1 MGENG
6 GVTESNRPP
15 AGGDSLID
23 DLLWRGLIQD
33 STGLD
38 ELRALL
44 GPEPATFY
52 VGFDPTAPSLHVGH
66 LMQVTTARRLQLA
79 GHRPLLLVG
88 GATGQ
93 IGDPKESAER
103 SLNPPEVV
111 AGWVGRIRDQ
121 LAPFVSYEGDSAARL
136 VNNLEWAGEMSVV
149 EFLRD
154 VGKHF
159 PVNKML
165 AREVVRARL
174 ESGISFTEFSYQL
187 LQANDFFELHR
198 RYGCRLQFG
207 GSDQWGNI
215 TAGVDYVRRRGAGPV
230 QAFTT
235 PLVTKADGAKI
246 GKTEGGAVWLDPA
259 MTSPYAFYQFWV
271 NADDR
276 DVTRYLRYFSFRPRA
291 EIEELEKATAEQP
304 AARLAQRALA
314 EELTT
319 LVHGAE
325 ETRQAIAA
333 SQALFG
339 RGSLEE
345 LSSSTLRAALAEA
358 GLLQVTGELPGV
370 AGLLKESGLVASMK
384 EARRTITEGGA
395 YVNNERVSDVDAL
408 VDPAQLLHGRF
419 LVLRR
424 GKRSFAGVELA
435 K

>member
-1 MGENG
+1 M
-6 GVTESNRPP
+6 TDSSLPP
-15 AGGDSLID
+15 PGRDSLTD
-23 DLLWRGLIQD
+23 DLHWRGLIQD

-44 GPEPATFY
+44 DGGSTAYY

-66 LMQVTTARRLQLA
+66 LMQVATARRLQLA

-111 AGWVGRIRDQ
+111 AGWVARIRDQ
-121 LAPFVSYEGDSAARL
+121 LAPFVSYEGENAAHL
-136 VNNLEWAGEMSVV
+136 VNNLDWTGEMSVV

-165 AREVVRARL
+165 AREVVKARL

-198 RYGCRLQFG
+198 RHGCRLQFG

-235 PLVTKADGAKI
+235 PLVTKSDGTKF
-246 GKTEGGAVWLDPA
+246 GKTEGGAIWLDPE

-271 NADDR
+271 NVDDR
-276 DVTRYLRYFSFRPRA
+276 DVSRYLRYFSFRSR
-291 EIEELEKATAEQP
+291 EELEALEKETAERP
-304 AARLAQRALA
+304 AARAAQRALA

-319 LVHGAE
+319 LVHGEREMA
-325 ETRQAIAA
+325 QVVAA

-339 RGSLEE
+339 RGSLDG
-345 LSSSTLRAALAEA
+345 LAPATLRAALTEA
-358 GLLQVTGELPGV
+358 GLVHVDELPDV
-370 AGLLKESGLVASMK
+370 AGLLRDSGLVQSLK
-384 EARRTITEGGA
+384 EARRVIAEGGA
-395 YVNNERVSDVDAL
+395 YVNNTRITETDAT
-408 VDPAQLLHGRF
+408 VGPGDLLHGRY

-424 GKRSFAGVELA
+424 GKRSFAGVELRG
-435 K
+435 

>member
-1 MGENG
+1 MT
-6 GVTESNRPP
+6 VTDISLPP
-15 AGGDSLID
+15 PGRDSLTE

-33 STGLD
+33 STGID

-44 GPEPATFY
+44 DGPRAAFY

-66 LMQVTTARRLQLA
+66 LVQVATARRLQLA

-103 SLNPPEVV
+103 TLNPPEVV
-111 AGWVGRIRDQ
+111 AGWVARIRDQ
-121 LAPFVSYEGDSAARL
+121 LAPFVSYTGENAAQL
-136 VNNLEWAGEMSVV
+136 VNNLDWTGEMSVV

-165 AREVVRARL
+165 AREVVKARL

-198 RYGCRLQFG
+198 RHGCQLQFG

-235 PLVTKADGAKI
+235 PLVTRSDGTKF
-246 GKTEGGAVWLDPA
+246 GKTEGGAVWLDPE

-271 NADDR
+271 NVEDR
-276 DVTRYLRYFSFRPRA
+276 DVNRYLRFFSFRSR
-291 EIEELEKATAEQP
+291 EELEALEKETAERP

-314 EELTT
+314 EELTA
-319 LVHGAE
+319 LVHGEREMA
-325 ETRQAIAA
+325 QAVAA

-339 RGSLEE
+339 RGSLTD
-345 LSSSTLRAALAEA
+345 LTPATLRAALTEA
-358 GLLQVTGELPGV
+358 GLVHVGGELPDV
-370 AGLLKESGLVASMK
+370 AALLRESGLVPSHK
-384 EARRTITEGGA
+384 EARRVIAEGGA
-395 YVNNERVSDVDAL
+395 YVNNNRVTDVDAR
-408 VDPAQLLHGRF
+408 VSPEDLLHGRY

-424 GKRSFAGVELA
+424 GKRSFAGVEVER
-435 K
+435 

>member
-1 MGENG
+1 MT
-6 GVTESNRPP
+6 VTDSNLPHGR
-15 AGGDSLID
+15 DSLTE
-23 DLLWRGLIQD
+23 DLRWRGLIQD
-33 STGLD
+33 STGPD
-38 ELRALL
+38 ELRDLL
-44 GPEPATFY
+44 DGGAATFY

-103 SLNPPEVV
+103 TLNPPEVV
-111 AGWVGRIRDQ
+111 AGWVQRIRDQ
-121 LAPFVSYEGDSAARL
+121 LAPFVSYTGQNAAQL
-136 VNNLEWAGEMSVV
+136 VNNLEWTGEMSVV

-174 ESGISFTEFSYQL
+174 ETGISFTEFSYQL

-198 RYGCRLQFG
+198 RHGCQLQYG

-235 PLVTKADGAKI
+235 PLVTRSDGTKF
-246 GKTEGGAVWLDPA
+246 GKTEGGAVWLDPE

-276 DVTRYLRYFSFRPRA
+276 DVTRYLRYFSFRSR
-291 EIEELEKATAEQP
+291 EELEALEKETAERP
-304 AARLAQRALA
+304 AARGAQRALA

-325 ETRQAIAA
+325 ETRQAVAA

-339 RGSLEE
+339 RGSLDE
-345 LSSSTLRAALAEA
+345 LAPETLRAALTEA
-358 GLLQVTGELPGV
+358 GLVQLTGELPDV
-370 AGLLKESGLVASMK
+370 AGLLRDSGLVGGLK
-384 EARRTITEGGA
+384 EARRVITEGGA
-395 YVNNERVSDVDAL
+395 YVNNTRVTDVDAT
-408 VDPAQLLHGRF
+408 VDRADLLHGRY

-424 GKRSFAGVELA
+424 GKRSFAGVELRP
-435 K
+435 

>member
-1 MGENG
+1 M
-6 GVTESNRPP
+6 TDSNLPP
-15 AGGDSLID
+15 GRDSLTE

-33 STGLD
+33 STGPD

-44 GPEPATFY
+44 DGPSATFY
-52 VGFDPTAPSLHVGH
+52 VGFDPTAPSLHVGN
-66 LMQVTTARRLQLA
+66 LMQVVTARRLQLA

-103 SLNPPEVV
+103 TLNPPEVI
-111 AGWVGRIRDQ
+111 AGWVQRIRDQ
-121 LAPFVSYEGDSAARL
+121 LSPFVTYTGDNAARM
-136 VNNLEWAGEMSVV
+136 VNNLEWTGEMSVV

-165 AREVVRARL
+165 AREVVKARL

-187 LQANDFFELHR
+187 LQAHDFFELHR
-198 RYGCRLQFG
+198 RHGCQLQYG

-235 PLVTKADGAKI
+235 PLVTKSDGTKF
-246 GKTEGGAVWLDPA
+246 GKSETGAVWLDPE
-259 MTSPYAFYQFWV
+259 MTSPYAFYQFWL

-276 DVTRYLRYFSFRPRA
+276 DVTRYLRYFSFRSRS
-291 EIEELEKATAEQP
+291 ELEELEKATAERPQ
-304 AARLAQRALA
+304 ARAAQRALA

-319 LVHGAE
+319 LVHGE
-325 ETRQAIAA
+325 RETAQAIAA

-339 RGSLEE
+339 RGALEE
-345 LSSSTLRAALAEA
+345 LSPETLRAALAEA
-358 GLLQVTGELPGV
+358 GLVSVDELPDV
-370 AGLLKESGLVASMK
+370 AGLLKESGLVPSMK
-384 EARRTITEGGA
+384 EARRVIAEGGA
-395 YVNNERVSDVDAL
+395 YVNNTRVAEVDAT
-408 VDPAQLLHGRF
+408 VSVADLLHGRY

-424 GKRSFAGVELA
+424 GKRSFAGVELRG
-435 K
+435 

>member
-1 MGENG
+1 MI
-6 GVTESNRPP
+6 VTDSNLPHGR
-15 AGGDSLID
+15 DSLTE
-23 DLLWRGLIQD
+23 DLRWRGLIQD
-33 STGLD
+33 STDLD
-38 ELRALL
+38 ELRELL
-44 GPEPATFY
+44 DGGTATFY

-66 LMQVTTARRLQLA
+66 LMQVITARRLQLA

-103 SLNPPEVV
+103 TLNPPEVV
-111 AGWVGRIRDQ
+111 AGWVQRIRDQ
-121 LAPFVSYEGDSAARL
+121 LAPFVSYTGENAAQL
-136 VNNLEWAGEMSVV
+136 VNNLDWTGEMSVV

-165 AREVVRARL
+165 AREVVKARL
-174 ESGISFTEFSYQL
+174 ETGISFTEFSYQL

-198 RYGCRLQFG
+198 RYGCQLQYG

-215 TAGVDYVRRRGAGPV
+215 TAGVDYIRRRGAGPV
-230 QAFTT
+230 DAFTT
-235 PLVTKADGAKI
+235 PLVTKSDGTKF
-246 GKTEGGAVWLDPA
+246 GKTEGGSVWLDPA

-276 DVTRYLRYFSFRPRA
+276 DVSRYLRYFSFRSRQ
-291 EIEELEKATAEQP
+291 ELEELEKATAERPQ
-304 AARLAQRALA
+304 ARLAQRALA

-319 LVHGAE
+319 LVHGEREMA
-325 ETRQAIAA
+325 QAVAA

-345 LSSSTLRAALAEA
+345 LTPETLRAALTEA
-358 GLLQVTGELPGV
+358 GLVHLTELPDV
-370 AGLLKESGLVASMK
+370 AGLLKESGLVPSMK
-384 EARRTITEGGA
+384 EARRVIAEGGA
-395 YVNNERVSDVDAL
+395 YVNNNRIAAVDAT
-408 VDPAQLLHGRF
+408 VSPADLLHGRY

-424 GKRSFAGVELA
+424 GKRSFAGVELR

>member
-1 MGENG
+1 M
-6 GVTESNRPP
+6 TDSNLPQGR
-15 AGGDSLID
+15 DSLTE

-38 ELRALL
+38 ELRGLL
-44 GPEPATFY
+44 DGEAATFY

-66 LMQVTTARRLQLA
+66 LMQVVTARRLQLA

-93 IGDPKESAER
+93 IGDPKETAER
-103 SLNPPEVV
+103 TLNPPEVV
-111 AGWVGRIRDQ
+111 AGWVRRIHDQ
-121 LAPFVSYEGDSAARL
+121 LAPFVSYTGENAARL
-136 VNNLEWAGEMSVV
+136 VNNLDWTGEMSVV

-165 AREVVRARL
+165 AREVVKARL
-174 ESGISFTEFSYQL
+174 ETGISFTEFSYQL

-198 RYGCRLQFG
+198 RHGCQLQYG

-215 TAGVDYVRRRGAGPV
+215 TAGVDYIRRRGAGPV
-230 QAFTT
+230 EAFTT
-235 PLVTKADGAKI
+235 PLVTKSDGTKF
-246 GKTEGGAVWLDPA
+246 GKTEGGSVWLDPE

-276 DVTRYLRYFSFRPRA
+276 DVVRYLRYFSFRSR
-291 EIEELEKATAEQP
+291 EELEELEKATAERPQ
-304 AARLAQRALA
+304 ARLAQRALA
-314 EELTT
+314 EELTS
-319 LVHGAE
+319 LVHGEREMA
-325 ETRQAIAA
+325 QAVAA

-345 LSSSTLRAALAEA
+345 LTPATLRAALTEA
-358 GLLQVTGELPGV
+358 GLVHLAELPDV
-370 AGLLKESGLVASMK
+370 AGLLKESGLVPSMK
-384 EARRTITEGGA
+384 EARRVIAEGGA
-395 YVNNERVSDVDAL
+395 YVNNTRVTDIDAT
-408 VDPAQLLHGRF
+408 VSADDLLHGRY

-424 GKRSFAGVELA
+424 GKRSFAGVELR

>member
-1 MGENG
+1 M
-6 GVTESNRPP
+6 TDISLPP
-15 AGGDSLID
+15 PGRDSLTE

-33 STGLD
+33 STGID

-44 GPEPATFY
+44 DGPRAAFY

-66 LMQVTTARRLQLA
+66 LVQVATARRLQLA

-103 SLNPPEVV
+103 TLNPPEVV
-111 AGWVGRIRDQ
+111 AGWVARIRDQ
-121 LAPFVSYEGDSAARL
+121 LAPFVSYTGDNAAQL
-136 VNNLEWAGEMSVV
+136 VNNLDWTGEMSVV

-165 AREVVRARL
+165 AREVVKARL

-198 RYGCRLQFG
+198 RHGCQLQFG

-235 PLVTKADGAKI
+235 PLVTRSDGTKF
-246 GKTEGGAVWLDPA
+246 GKTEGGAVWLDPE

-271 NADDR
+271 NVDDR
-276 DVTRYLRYFSFRPRA
+276 DVNRYLRFFSFRSR
-291 EIEELEKATAEQP
+291 EELEALEKETAERP

-314 EELTT
+314 EELTA
-319 LVHGAE
+319 LVHGEREMA
-325 ETRQAIAA
+325 QAVAA

-339 RGSLEE
+339 RGSLTD
-345 LSSSTLRAALAEA
+345 LTPATLRAALTEA
-358 GLLQVTGELPGV
+358 GLVHVGGELPDV
-370 AGLLKESGLVASMK
+370 AALLRESGLVPSHK
-384 EARRTITEGGA
+384 EARRVIAEGGA
-395 YVNNERVSDVDAL
+395 YVNNNRVTDVDAR
-408 VDPAQLLHGRF
+408 VSPEDLLHGRY

-424 GKRSFAGVELA
+424 GKRSFAGVEVER
-435 K
+435 

>member
-1 MGENG
+1 M
-6 GVTESNRPP
+6 TDSNLPP
-15 AGGDSLID
+15 ARRDSLTD
-23 DLLWRGLIQD
+23 DLRWRGLLQD
-33 STGLD
+33 STDPD

-44 GPEPATFY
+44 DGPGAAFY

-103 SLNPPEVV
+103 TLNPPEVV
-111 AGWVGRIRDQ
+111 ASWVQRIRDQ
-121 LAPFVSYEGDSAARL
+121 LAPFVSYTGDHAARL
-136 VNNLEWAGEMSVV
+136 VNNLEWTGEMSVV

-159 PVNKML
+159 PVNRML

-198 RYGCRLQFG
+198 RHGCQLQFG

-215 TAGVDYVRRRGAGPV
+215 TAGVDYVRRRGLGPV

-235 PLVTKADGAKI
+235 PLVTKSDGSKF
-246 GKTEGGAVWLDPA
+246 GKTEGGAIWLDPE
-259 MTSPYAFYQFWV
+259 MTSPYAFYQFWINV
-271 NADDR
+271 DDR
-276 DVTRYLRYFSFRPRA
+276 DVGRYLRYFSFRSR
-291 EIEELEKATAEQP
+291 EELEALEKETAERP
-304 AARLAQRALA
+304 ASRAAQRALA

-319 LVHGAE
+319 LVHGEREMA
-325 ETRQAIAA
+325 QVVAA
-333 SQALFG
+333 SHALFG
-339 RGSLEE
+339 RGSLDE
-345 LSSSTLRAALAEA
+345 LSAVTLRAALTEA
-358 GLLQVTGELPGV
+358 GLVRLDDLPEV
-370 AGLLKESGLVASMK
+370 AALFKESGLVPSMK
-384 EARRTITEGGA
+384 EARRVIAEGGA
-395 YVNNERVSDVDAL
+395 YVNNTRVVAADA
-408 VDPAQLLHGRF
+408 VVSPADLLHGRY

-424 GKRSFAGVELA
+424 GKRSFAGVEVDS
-435 K
+435 

>member
-1 MGENG
+1 MTDSSLPSPSRESL
-6 GVTESNRPP
+6 TE
-15 AGGDSLID
+15 
-23 DLLWRGLIQD
+23 DLRWRGIIQD
-33 STGLD
+33 STDPD

-44 GPEPATFY
+44 DGGAATYY

-66 LMQVTTARRLQLA
+66 LMQVVTARRLQLA

-103 SLNPPEVV
+103 TLNPPEVV
-111 AGWVGRIRDQ
+111 SGWVRRIHDQ
-121 LAPFVSYEGDSAARL
+121 LAPFVSYTGENAARL
-136 VNNLEWAGEMSVV
+136 VNNLDWTGEMSVV

-159 PVNKML
+159 PVNRML
-165 AREVVRARL
+165 AREVVKARL
-174 ESGISFTEFSYQL
+174 ETGISFTEFSYQL

-198 RYGCRLQFG
+198 RHGCQLQFG

-215 TAGVDYVRRRGAGPV
+215 AAGVDYVRRRGAGPV

-235 PLVTKADGAKI
+235 PLVTRSDGTKF

-271 NADDR
+271 NVDDK
-276 DVTRYLRYFSFRPRA
+276 DVDRYLRYFSFRSRA
-291 EIEELEKATAEQP
+291 EIEALERATAERP
-304 AARLAQRALA
+304 AAREAQRALA
-314 EELTT
+314 GELTT
-319 LVHGAE
+319 LVHGE
-325 ETRQAIAA
+325 NETAQAVAA

-339 RGSLEE
+339 RGSLGE
-345 LSSSTLRAALAEA
+345 LAEGTLRAALTEA
-358 GLLQVTGELPGV
+358 GLVQLTELPDV
-370 AGLLKESGLVASMK
+370 AGLLRESGLVTSMK
-384 EARRTITEGGA
+384 EARRVIAEGGA
-395 YVNNERVSDVDAL
+395 YVNNERVTETDA
-408 VDPAQLLHGRF
+408 VVGPEALLHGRF

-424 GKRSFAGVELA
+424 GKRSFAGVELR

>member
-1 MGENG
+1 M
-6 GVTESNRPP
+6 TDSTLPP
-15 AGGDSLID
+15 ARRDSLTD
-23 DLLWRGLIQD
+23 DLRWRGLLQD
-33 STGLD
+33 STDPD

-44 GPEPATFY
+44 DGPGAAFY

-103 SLNPPEVV
+103 TLNPPEVV
-111 AGWVGRIRDQ
+111 ASWVQRIRDQ
-121 LAPFVSYEGDSAARL
+121 LAPFVSYTGDHAARL
-136 VNNLEWAGEMSVV
+136 VNNLDWTGEMSVV

-159 PVNKML
+159 PVNRML

-198 RYGCRLQFG
+198 RHGCQLQFG

-215 TAGVDYVRRRGAGPV
+215 TAGVDYVRRRGLGPV

-235 PLVTKADGAKI
+235 PLVTRSDGSKF
-246 GKTEGGAVWLDPA
+246 GKTEGGAIWLDPE
-259 MTSPYAFYQFWV
+259 MTSPYAFYQFWINV
-271 NADDR
+271 DDR
-276 DVTRYLRYFSFRPRA
+276 DVGRYLRYFSFRSR
-291 EIEELEKATAEQP
+291 EELEELEKETAERP
-304 AARLAQRALA
+304 ASRAAQRALA

-319 LVHGAE
+319 LVHGEREMA
-325 ETRQAIAA
+325 QVVAA

-339 RGSLEE
+339 RGSLDE
-345 LSSSTLRAALAEA
+345 LSAVTLRAALTEA
-358 GLLQVTGELPGV
+358 GLVRLDDLPDV
-370 AGLLKESGLVASMK
+370 ATLFKESGLVPSMK
-384 EARRTITEGGA
+384 EARRVIAEGGA
-395 YVNNERVSDVDAL
+395 YVNNIRVVAADA
-408 VDPAQLLHGRF
+408 VVSPADLLHDRY

-424 GKRSFAGVELA
+424 GKRSFAGVEVGS
-435 K
+435 

>member
-1 MGENG
+1 M
-6 GVTESNRPP
+6 TDSSLPP
-15 AGGDSLID
+15 RRDSLTD

-38 ELRALL
+38 ELRELL
-44 GPEPATFY
+44 DGGGAAFY

-66 LMQVTTARRLQLA
+66 LMQVLTARRLQQA

-103 SLNPPEVV
+103 TLNPPEVV

-121 LAPFVSYEGDSAARL
+121 LAPFVSYTGENAAQL
-136 VNNLEWAGEMSVV
+136 VNNLDWTGEMSVV

-159 PVNKML
+159 PVNRML
-165 AREVVRARL
+165 AREVVKARL
-174 ESGISFTEFSYQL
+174 ETGISFTEFSYQL

-198 RYGCRLQFG
+198 RHGCQLQFG

-215 TAGVDYVRRRGAGPV
+215 TAGVDYIRRRGAGPV

-235 PLVTKADGAKI
+235 PLVTKSDGTKF
-246 GKTEGGAVWLDPA
+246 GKTEGGSIWLDPEL
-259 MTSPYAFYQFWV
+259 TSPYAFYQFWV
-271 NADDR
+271 NVDDR
-276 DVTRYLRYFSFRPRA
+276 DVDRYLRFFSFRSR
-291 EIEELEKATAEQP
+291 EELEELAKATAERP

-319 LVHGAE
+319 LVHGEREMA
-325 ETRQAIAA
+325 QVVAA

-339 RGSLEE
+339 RGSLDD
-345 LSSSTLRAALAEA
+345 LDLATLRAALTEA
-358 GLLQVTGELPGV
+358 GLVQLDELPDV
-370 AGLLKESGLVASMK
+370 AGLLRDSGLVPSLK
-384 EARRTITEGGA
+384 EARRVIAEGGA
-395 YVNNERVSDVDAL
+395 YVNNVRVTEADATVSSDD
-408 VDPAQLLHGRF
+408 LLHGRY

-424 GKRSFAGVELA
+424 GKRSFAGVELRR
-435 K
+435 

>member
-1 MGENG
+1 MT
-6 GVTESNRPP
+6 VTDSNLPQGR
-15 AGGDSLID
+15 DSLTE

-38 ELRALL
+38 ELRELL
-44 GPEPATFY
+44 DGGRATFY

-66 LMQVTTARRLQLA
+66 LMQVITARRLQLA

-103 SLNPPEVV
+103 TLNSPEVV
-111 AGWVGRIRDQ
+111 AGWVERIREQ
-121 LAPFVSYEGDSAARL
+121 LSPFVTYSGENAAQL
-136 VNNLEWAGEMSVV
+136 VNNLDWTGEMSVV

-174 ESGISFTEFSYQL
+174 ETGISFTEFSYQL

-198 RYGCRLQFG
+198 RYGCRLQYG

-230 QAFTT
+230 EAFTT
-235 PLVTKADGAKI
+235 PLVTKSDGTKF
-246 GKTEGGAVWLDPA
+246 GKSESGAIWLDPQ
-259 MTSPYAFYQFWV
+259 MTSPYAFYQFWI

-276 DVTRYLRYFSFRPRA
+276 DVSRYLRYFSFRSR
-291 EIEELEKATAEQP
+291 EELEELEKATAERPQ
-304 AARLAQRALA
+304 ARLAQRALA

-319 LVHGAE
+319 LVHGEREMA
-325 ETRQAIAA
+325 QAVAA

-339 RGSLEE
+339 RGSLDDLAPE
-345 LSSSTLRAALAEA
+345 TLRAALTEA
-358 GLLQVTGELPGV
+358 GLVHLDELPDV
-370 AGLLKESGLVASMK
+370 AGLLKESGLVPSMK
-384 EARRTITEGGA
+384 EARRVIAEGGA
-395 YVNNERVSDVDAL
+395 YVNNTRISEVDAT
-408 VDPAQLLHGRF
+408 VSADDLLHGRY

-424 GKRSFAGVELA
+424 GKRSFAGVELRG
-435 K
+435 

>member
-1 MGENG
+1 M
-6 GVTESNRPP
+6 TDSSPP
-15 AGGDSLID
+15 PPGRDSLTD
-23 DLLWRGLIQD
+23 DLRWRGLIQD

-44 GPEPATFY
+44 DGSSAAYY

-66 LMQVTTARRLQLA
+66 LMQVATARRLQLA

-111 AGWVGRIRDQ
+111 AGWVARIRDQ
-121 LAPFVSYEGDSAARL
+121 LAPFVSYEGENAAQL
-136 VNNLEWAGEMSVV
+136 VNNLDWTGEMSVV

-165 AREVVRARL
+165 AREVVKARL

-198 RYGCRLQFG
+198 RHGCRLQFG

-235 PLVTKADGAKI
+235 PLVTKSDGTKF
-246 GKTEGGAVWLDPA
+246 GKTEGGAIWLDPE

-271 NADDR
+271 NVDDR
-276 DVTRYLRYFSFRPRA
+276 DVGRYLRYFSFRSRD
-291 EIEELEKATAEQP
+291 ELEALEKETAERP
-304 AARLAQRALA
+304 AGRAAQRALA

-319 LVHGAE
+319 LVHGE
-325 ETRQAIAA
+325 REMTQVVAA

-339 RGSLEE
+339 RGSLDG
-345 LSSSTLRAALAEA
+345 LAPATLRAALTEA
-358 GLLQVTGELPGV
+358 GLVHVDELPDV
-370 AGLLKESGLVASMK
+370 AGLLRDSGLVSSLK
-384 EARRTITEGGA
+384 EARRVIAEGGA
-395 YVNNERVSDVDAL
+395 YVNNTRITETDAT
-408 VDPAQLLHGRF
+408 VGPGDLLHGRY

-424 GKRSFAGVELA
+424 GKRSFAGIELRG
-435 K
+435 

>member
-1 MGENG
+1 M
-6 GVTESNRPP
+6 TDSNLPHGR
-15 AGGDSLID
+15 DSLTD
-23 DLLWRGLIQD
+23 DLRWRGLIQD

-38 ELRALL
+38 ELRDLL
-44 GPEPATFY
+44 DGGSATFY

-103 SLNPPEVV
+103 TLNPPEVV
-111 AGWVGRIRDQ
+111 ASWVQRIRDQ
-121 LAPFVSYEGDSAARL
+121 LAPFVSYTGENAAQL
-136 VNNLEWAGEMSVV
+136 VNNLDWTGQMSVV

-165 AREVVRARL
+165 AREVVKARL
-174 ESGISFTEFSYQL
+174 ETGISFTEFSYQL

-198 RYGCRLQFG
+198 RHGCQLQYG

-230 QAFTT
+230 EAFTT
-235 PLVTKADGAKI
+235 PLVTRSDGTKF
-246 GKTEGGAVWLDPA
+246 GKTEGGAVWLDPE

-276 DVTRYLRYFSFRPRA
+276 DVTRYLRYFSFRSRE
-291 EIEELEKATAEQP
+291 EIEALEKEAAERP
-304 AARLAQRALA
+304 AARAAQRALA

-319 LVHGAE
+319 LVHGEREMA
-325 ETRQAIAA
+325 QAVAA

-345 LSSSTLRAALAEA
+345 LTPETLRAALTEA
-358 GLLQVTGELPGV
+358 GLVHLDELPDV
-370 AGLLKESGLVASMK
+370 AGLLKESGLVPSMK
-384 EARRTITEGGA
+384 EARRVIAEGGA
-395 YVNNERVSDVDAL
+395 YVNNTRVTEVDA
-408 VDPAQLLHGRF
+408 VVAPEDLLHGRY

-424 GKRSFAGVELA
+424 GKRSFAGVELR

>member
-1 MGENG
+1 M
-6 GVTESNRPP
+6 TDSNLPQGR
-15 AGGDSLID
+15 DSLTED
-23 DLLWRGLIQD
+23 MLWRGLIQD

-38 ELRALL
+38 ELRPLL
-44 GPEPATFY
+44 DAGPATFY

-66 LMQVTTARRLQLA
+66 LMQVLTARRLQLA

-103 SLNPPEVV
+103 TLNSPEVV
-111 AGWVGRIRDQ
+111 AGWVERIREQ
-121 LAPFVSYEGDSAARL
+121 LSPFVTYSGENAAQL
-136 VNNLEWAGEMSVV
+136 VNNLDWTGEMSVV

-165 AREVVRARL
+165 AREVVKARL
-174 ESGISFTEFSYQL
+174 ETGISFTEFSYQL

-198 RYGCRLQFG
+198 RHGCQLQYG

-230 QAFTT
+230 QAFVT
-235 PLVTKADGAKI
+235 PLVTKADGTKF
-246 GKTEGGAVWLDPA
+246 GKTEGGSIWLDPQ

-276 DVTRYLRYFSFRPRA
+276 DVSRYLRYFSFRSR
-291 EIEELEKATAEQP
+291 EELEELEKATAERPQ
-304 AARLAQRALA
+304 ARLAQRALA

-319 LVHGAE
+319 LVHGEREMA
-325 ETRQAIAA
+325 QAVAA

-339 RGSLEE
+339 RGSLDE
-345 LSSSTLRAALAEA
+345 LAPETLRAALTEA
-358 GLLQVTGELPGV
+358 GLVHLDELPDV
-370 AGLLKESGLVASMK
+370 AGLLKESGLVPSMK
-384 EARRTITEGGA
+384 EARRVIAEGGA
-395 YVNNERVSDVDAL
+395 YVNNTRISEVDAT
-408 VDPAQLLHGRF
+408 VSADDLLHGRY

-424 GKRSFAGVELA
+424 GKRSFAGVELRG
-435 K
+435 

>member
-1 MGENG
+1 M
-6 GVTESNRPP
+6 TDSNLPP
-15 AGGDSLID
+15 SGRDSLTD
-23 DLLWRGLIQD
+23 DLRWRGLIQD
-33 STGLD
+33 STDPD

-44 GPEPATFY
+44 DGGSATYY
-52 VGFDPTAPSLHVGH
+52 VGFDPTAASLHVGH
-66 LMQVTTARRLQLA
+66 LMQVATARRLQLA

-111 AGWVGRIRDQ
+111 AGWVARIRDQ
-121 LAPFVSYEGDSAARL
+121 LAPFVSYEGTNAAQL
-136 VNNLEWAGEMSVV
+136 VNNLDWTAELSVV
-149 EFLRD
+149 DFLRD

-198 RYGCRLQFG
+198 RHGCQLQFG

-230 QAFTT
+230 QAFVT
-235 PLVTKADGAKI
+235 PLVTKADGTKF
-246 GKTEGGAVWLDPA
+246 GKTEGGAVWLDPEL
-259 MTSPYAFYQFWV
+259 TSPYAFYQFWL

-276 DVTRYLRYFSFRPRA
+276 DVTRYLRYFSFRSRD
-291 EIEELEKATAEQP
+291 EIEQLEKETAERP

-319 LVHGAE
+319 LVHGEREMA
-325 ETRQAIAA
+325 QAVAA

-339 RGSLEE
+339 RGSLDDLTPE
-345 LSSSTLRAALAEA
+345 TLRAALTEA
-358 GLLQVTGELPGV
+358 GLVHLDDLPDV
-370 AGLLKESGLVASMK
+370 AGLLKESGLVPSMK
-384 EARRTITEGGA
+384 EARRVISEGGA
-395 YVNNERVSDVDAL
+395 YVNNDRVTEVDAT
-408 VDPAQLLHGRF
+408 VAPERLLHGRY

-424 GKRSFAGVELA
+424 GKKSFAGVELR

>member
-1 MGENG
+1 M
-6 GVTESNRPP
+6 TDSNLPP
-15 AGGDSLID
+15 PGRDSLTD
-23 DLLWRGLIQD
+23 DLRWRGLIQD

-44 GPEPATFY
+44 DGRSAAFY

-66 LMQVTTARRLQLA
+66 LMQVVTARRLQLA

-103 SLNPPEVV
+103 TLNPPEVV
-111 AGWVGRIRDQ
+111 AGWVSRIRDQ
-121 LAPFVSYEGDSAARL
+121 LAPFVSYTGANGAQL
-136 VNNLEWAGEMSVV
+136 VNNLDWTGEMSVV

-159 PVNKML
+159 PVNRML
-165 AREVVRARL
+165 AREVVKARL

-198 RYGCRLQFG
+198 RYGCQLQFG

-235 PLVTKADGAKI
+235 PLVTKSDGTKF
-246 GKTEGGAVWLDPA
+246 GKTEGGAIWLDPEL
-259 MTSPYAFYQFWV
+259 TSPYAFYQFWV
-271 NADDR
+271 NVDDR
-276 DVTRYLRYFSFRPRA
+276 DVNGYLRYFSFRPR
-291 EIEELEKATAEQP
+291 EELEALEKETAERP
-304 AARLAQRALA
+304 AARMGQRALA

-319 LVHGAE
+319 LVHGEREMA
-325 ETRQAIAA
+325 QVVAA

-339 RGSLEE
+339 RGSLAE
-345 LSSSTLRAALAEA
+345 LTPTTLRAALTEA
-358 GLLQVTGELPGV
+358 GLVHLTQLPDV
-370 AGLLKESGLVASMK
+370 AGLLREAGLVPSLK
-384 EARRTITEGGA
+384 EARRVIAEGGA
-395 YVNNERVSDVDAL
+395 YVNNNRVTEVDA
-408 VDPAQLLHGRF
+408 VVSPADLLHGRY

-424 GKRSFAGVELA
+424 GKRSFAGVELE

>member
-1 MGENG
+1 MT
-6 GVTESNRPP
+6 VTDSNLPHGR
-15 AGGDSLID
+15 DSLTE
-23 DLLWRGLIQD
+23 DLRWRGLIQD

-38 ELRALL
+38 ELRELL
-44 GPEPATFY
+44 DGGSATFY
-52 VGFDPTAPSLHVGH
+52 VGFDPTAPSLHIGH

-103 SLNPPEVV
+103 TLNPPEVV
-111 AGWVGRIRDQ
+111 AGWVQRIHDQ
-121 LAPFVSYEGDSAARL
+121 LSPFVSYTGENAAQL
-136 VNNLEWAGEMSVV
+136 VNNLDWTGEMSVV

-174 ESGISFTEFSYQL
+174 ETGISFTEFSYQL

-198 RYGCRLQFG
+198 RHGCQLQYG

-230 QAFTT
+230 EAFTT
-235 PLVTKADGAKI
+235 PLVTRSDGTKF
-246 GKTEGGAVWLDPA
+246 GKTEGGAVWLDPN

-276 DVTRYLRYFSFRPRA
+276 DVTRYLRYFSFRSRE
-291 EIEELEKATAEQP
+291 EIEALEKETAERP
-304 AARLAQRALA
+304 AARSAQRALA

-319 LVHGAE
+319 LVHGEREMA
-325 ETRQAIAA
+325 QAVAA

-339 RGSLEE
+339 RGSLNE
-345 LSSSTLRAALAEA
+345 LTPETLRAALTEA
-358 GLLQVTGELPGV
+358 GLVHLDALPDV
-370 AGLLKESGLVASMK
+370 AGLLRDSGLVPSLK
-384 EARRTITEGGA
+384 EARRVIAEGGA
-395 YVNNERVSDVDAL
+395 YVNNTRVTEVDAT
-408 VDPAQLLHGRF
+408 VAPEDLLHGRY

-424 GKRSFAGVELA
+424 GKRSFAGVELRG
-435 K
+435 

>member
-1 MGENG
+1 M
-6 GVTESNRPP
+6 TESNLPP
-15 AGGDSLID
+15 TGRDSLID
-23 DLLWRGLIQD
+23 DLRWRGLIQD
-33 STGLD
+33 STDPD

-44 GPEPATFY
+44 DGTGAAFY

-103 SLNPPEVV
+103 TLNPPEVV
-111 AGWVGRIRDQ
+111 AGWVQRIRDQ
-121 LAPFVSYEGDSAARL
+121 LAPFVAYTGENAAQL
-136 VNNLEWAGEMSVV
+136 VNNLEWTGELSVI

-159 PVNKML
+159 PVNRML

-198 RYGCRLQFG
+198 RYGCQLQFG

-215 TAGVDYVRRRGAGPV
+215 TAGVDYVRRRGLGPV

-235 PLVTKADGAKI
+235 PLVTKSDGAKF
-246 GKTEGGAVWLDPA
+246 GKTEGGAIWLDPE
-259 MTSPYAFYQFWV
+259 MTSPYAFYQFWINV
-271 NADDR
+271 DDR
-276 DVTRYLRYFSFRPRA
+276 DVGRYLRYFSFRPR
-291 EIEELEKATAEQP
+291 EELEVLEKETAERP
-304 AARLAQRALA
+304 ASRAAQRALA

-319 LVHGAE
+319 LVHGEREMA
-325 ETRQAIAA
+325 QVVAA

-339 RGSLEE
+339 RGSLDD
-345 LSSSTLRAALAEA
+345 LSPVTLRAALTEA
-358 GLLQVTGELPGV
+358 GLARLTGLTEV
-370 AGLLKESGLVASMK
+370 AALLKESGLVPSMK
-384 EARRTITEGGA
+384 EARRVIAEGGA
-395 YVNNERVSDVDAL
+395 YVNNNRVTAADA
-408 VDPAQLLHGRF
+408 VVTSEDLLHGRY

-424 GKRSFAGVELA
+424 GKRSFAGVELDG
-435 K
+435 

>member
-1 MGENG
+1 MT
-6 GVTESNRPP
+6 VTDSNLPQGR
-15 AGGDSLID
+15 DSLTD

-38 ELRALL
+38 ELRPLL
-44 GPEPATFY
+44 DAGPATFY

-66 LMQVTTARRLQLA
+66 LMQVLTARRLQLA

-103 SLNPPEVV
+103 TLNSPDVV
-111 AGWVGRIRDQ
+111 AGWVERIREQ
-121 LAPFVSYEGDSAARL
+121 LSPFVTYSGENAAQL
-136 VNNLEWAGEMSVV
+136 VNNLDWTGEMSVV

-174 ESGISFTEFSYQL
+174 ETGISFTEFSYQL

-198 RYGCRLQFG
+198 RHGCQLQYG

-235 PLVTKADGAKI
+235 PLVTKSDGTKF
-246 GKTEGGAVWLDPA
+246 GKSESGAIWLDPQ

-276 DVTRYLRYFSFRPRA
+276 DVSRYLRYFSFRSR
-291 EIEELEKATAEQP
+291 EELEELEKATAERPQ
-304 AARLAQRALA
+304 ARLAQRALA

-319 LVHGAE
+319 LVHGE
-325 ETRQAIAA
+325 RETAQAVAA

-339 RGSLEE
+339 RGSLDE
-345 LSSSTLRAALAEA
+345 LAPETLRAALTEA
-358 GLLQVTGELPGV
+358 GLVSLDELPDV
-370 AGLLKESGLVASMK
+370 AGLLKESGLVPSMK
-384 EARRTITEGGA
+384 EARRVIAEGGA
-395 YVNNERVSDVDAL
+395 YVNNTRISEVDAT
-408 VDPAQLLHGRF
+408 VSADDLLHGRY

-424 GKRSFAGVELA
+424 GKRSFAGVELRG
-435 K
+435 

>member
-1 MGENG
+1 M
-6 GVTESNRPP
+6 TDSNLPP
-15 AGGDSLID
+15 AGRDSFLD
-23 DLLWRGLIQD
+23 DLRWRGLIQD
-33 STGLD
+33 STDPD

-44 GPEPATFY
+44 DGPAAVFY

-103 SLNPPEVV
+103 TLNPPEVV
-111 AGWVGRIRDQ
+111 AGWVQRIRDQ
-121 LAPFVSYEGDSAARL
+121 LAPFVSYTGDNAAQL
-136 VNNLEWAGEMSVV
+136 VNNLEWTGEMSVV

-198 RYGCRLQFG
+198 RHGCQLQFG

-230 QAFTT
+230 QGFTT
-235 PLVTKADGAKI
+235 PLVTKSDGSKF
-246 GKTEGGAVWLDPA
+246 GKTEGGAVWLDPE
-259 MTSPYAFYQFWV
+259 MTSPYAFYQFWINV
-271 NADDR
+271 DDR
-276 DVTRYLRYFSFRPRA
+276 DVGRYLRYFSFRSR
-291 EIEELEKATAEQP
+291 EELEALEKETAERP
-304 AARLAQRALA
+304 ASRAAQRALA

-319 LVHGAE
+319 LVHGEREMA
-325 ETRQAIAA
+325 QVVAA

-339 RGSLEE
+339 RGSLAE
-345 LSSSTLRAALAEA
+345 LSPATLRAALTEA
-358 GLLQVTGELPGV
+358 GLVRLDELPEV
-370 AGLLKESGLVASMK
+370 AVLLKESGLVPSMK
-384 EARRTITEGGA
+384 EARRVITEGGA
-395 YVNNERVSDVDAL
+395 YVNNNRVTEVDA
-408 VDPAQLLHGRF
+408 VVGPEDLLHGRY

-424 GKRSFAGVELA
+424 GKRSFAGVELEVPGEVR
-435 K
+435 

>member
-1 MGENG
+1 MT
-6 GVTESNRPP
+6 VTDSNLPHGR
-15 AGGDSLID
+15 DSLTE
-23 DLLWRGLIQD
+23 DLRWRGLIQD

-38 ELRALL
+38 ELRELL
-44 GPEPATFY
+44 DGGSATFY

-103 SLNPPEVV
+103 TLNSPEVV
-111 AGWVGRIRDQ
+111 AGWVQRIRDQ
-121 LAPFVSYEGDSAARL
+121 LAPFVSYTGENAAQL
-136 VNNLEWAGEMSVV
+136 VNNLDWTGEMSVV

-165 AREVVRARL
+165 AREVVKARL
-174 ESGISFTEFSYQL
+174 DSGISFTEFSYQL

-198 RYGCRLQFG
+198 RHGCQLQYG

-230 QAFTT
+230 EAFVT
-235 PLVTKADGAKI
+235 PLVTKADGTKF
-246 GKTEGGAVWLDPA
+246 GKTEGGAVWLDPE

-276 DVTRYLRYFSFRPRA
+276 DVTRYLRYFSFRSRQ
-291 EIEELEKATAEQP
+291 ELEELEKATAERPQ
-304 AARLAQRALA
+304 ARLAQRALA

-319 LVHGAE
+319 LVHGEREMA
-325 ETRQAIAA
+325 QAVAA
-333 SQALFG
+333 SHALFG
-339 RGSLEE
+339 RGSLGDLAPE
-345 LSSSTLRAALAEA
+345 TLRAALTEA
-358 GLLQVTGELPGV
+358 GLVHLDELPDV
-370 AGLLKESGLVASMK
+370 AGLLKESGLVPSMK
-384 EARRTITEGGA
+384 EARRVIAEGGA
-395 YVNNERVSDVDAL
+395 YVNNTRISEVDAT
-408 VDPAQLLHGRF
+408 VATTDLLHGRY

-424 GKRSFAGVELA
+424 GKRSFAGVELRR
-435 K
+435 

>member
-1 MGENG
+1 M
-6 GVTESNRPP
+6 TDSSPP
-15 AGGDSLID
+15 PSGRDSLTD

-38 ELRALL
+38 ELRELL
-44 GPEPATFY
+44 DGGAAATYY
-52 VGFDPTAPSLHVGH
+52 VGFDPTAASLHVGN
-66 LMQVTTARRLQLA
+66 LMQVLMARRLQLA

-103 SLNPPEVV
+103 ALNPLDVI
-111 AGWVGRIRDQ
+111 AGWVERIREQ
-121 LAPFVSYEGDSAARL
+121 LAPFVSYTGDNAAQL
-136 VNNLEWAGEMSVV
+136 VNNLDWTGEMSIV

-174 ESGISFTEFSYQL
+174 ETGISYTEFSYQL

-198 RYGCRLQFG
+198 RHGCQLQFG

-235 PLVTKADGAKI
+235 PLVTKSDGTKF
-246 GKTEGGAVWLDPA
+246 GKSEGGAVWLDPT
-259 MTSPYAFYQFWV
+259 MTSPYAFYQFWLNV
-271 NADDR
+271 EDQEVD
-276 DVTRYLRYFSFRPRA
+276 RYLRYFSFRSRD
-291 EIEELEKATAEQP
+291 ELEELFKATAERP

-319 LVHGAE
+319 LVHGAD

-339 RGSLEE
+339 RGSLDE
-345 LSSSTLRAALAEA
+345 LAPETLRAALTEA
-358 GLLQVTGELPGV
+358 GLVRLTGELPDV
-370 AGLLKESGLVASMK
+370 AGLLRDSGLVSGLK
-384 EARRTITEGGA
+384 EARRVIAEGGA
-395 YVNNERVSDVDAL
+395 YVNNNRVTEVDARVS
-408 VDPAQLLHGRF
+408 PADLLHGRY

-424 GKRSFAGVELA
+424 GKRSFAGVELGE
-435 K
+435 

>member
-1 MGENG
+1 MT
-6 GVTESNRPP
+6 VTDSNLPLARR
-15 AGGDSLID
+15 DSLTD
-23 DLLWRGLIQD
+23 DLRWRGLIQD
-33 STGLD
+33 STDPD

-44 GPEPATFY
+44 DGPAAPFY

-103 SLNPPEVV
+103 TLNPPEVV
-111 AGWVGRIRDQ
+111 AGWVRRIRDQ
-121 LAPFVSYEGDSAARL
+121 LAPFVSYTGDNAAQL
-136 VNNLEWAGEMSVV
+136 VNNLDWTGEMSVV

-198 RYGCRLQFG
+198 RHGCRLQFG

-215 TAGVDYVRRRGAGPV
+215 TAGVDYVRRRGLGPV
-230 QAFTT
+230 QGFTT
-235 PLVTKADGAKI
+235 PLVTKSDGSKF
-246 GKTEGGAVWLDPA
+246 GKTEGGAVWLDPE
-259 MTSPYAFYQFWV
+259 MTSPYAFYQFWINV
-271 NADDR
+271 DDR
-276 DVTRYLRYFSFRPRA
+276 DVGRYLRYFSFRSRD
-291 EIEELEKATAEQP
+291 ELEALEKETAERP
-304 AARLAQRALA
+304 AGRAAQRALA

-319 LVHGAE
+319 LVHGEREMA
-325 ETRQAIAA
+325 QVVAA

-339 RGSLEE
+339 RGSLAE
-345 LSSSTLRAALAEA
+345 LSPVTLRAALSEA
-358 GLLQVTGELPGV
+358 GLVRLGELPEV
-370 AGLLKESGLVASMK
+370 AALLKESGLVPSMK
-384 EARRTITEGGA
+384 EARRVIAEGGA
-395 YVNNERVSDVDAL
+395 YVNNNRVTEADAVL
-408 VDPAQLLHGRF
+408 SADDLLYGRY

-424 GKRSFAGVELA
+424 GKRSFAGVEVDGG
-435 K
+435 

>member
-1 MGENG
+1 MT
-6 GVTESNRPP
+6 VTDSNLPQGR
-15 AGGDSLID
+15 DSLTE

-44 GPEPATFY
+44 DGGSTTFY
-52 VGFDPTAPSLHVGH
+52 VGFDPTAPSLHVGN
-66 LMQVTTARRLQLA
+66 LMQVVMARRLQLA

-103 SLNPPEVV
+103 TLNPPEVI
-111 AGWVGRIRDQ
+111 AGWVQRIRDQ
-121 LAPFVSYEGDSAARL
+121 LAPFVTYEGQNAAQL
-136 VNNLEWAGEMSVV
+136 VNNLDWTGEMSVV

-165 AREVVRARL
+165 AREVVKARL
-174 ESGISFTEFSYQL
+174 ETGISYTEFSYQL

-198 RYGCRLQFG
+198 RHGCQLQYG

-215 TAGVDYVRRRGAGPV
+215 TAGVDYIRRRGAGPV
-230 QAFTT
+230 EAFTT
-235 PLVTKADGAKI
+235 PLVTKSDGTKF
-246 GKTEGGAVWLDPA
+246 GKSETGAVWLDPE

-276 DVTRYLRYFSFRPRA
+276 DVTRYLRYFSFRSR
-291 EIEELEKATAEQP
+291 EELEELEKATAERPQ
-304 AARLAQRALA
+304 ARLAQRALA
-314 EELTT
+314 EELTA
-319 LVHGAE
+319 LVHGEREMA
-325 ETRQAIAA
+325 QAVAA

-339 RGSLEE
+339 RGSLDE
-345 LSSSTLRAALAEA
+345 LAPETLRAALTEA
-358 GLLQVTGELPGV
+358 GLVHLDELPDV
-370 AGLLKESGLVASMK
+370 AGLLKASGLVPSMK
-384 EARRTITEGGA
+384 EARRVIAEGGA
-395 YVNNERVSDVDAL
+395 YVNNVRIAEVDAT
-408 VDPAQLLHGRF
+408 VSPADLLHGRY

-424 GKRSFAGVELA
+424 GKRNFAGVELGR
-435 K
+435 